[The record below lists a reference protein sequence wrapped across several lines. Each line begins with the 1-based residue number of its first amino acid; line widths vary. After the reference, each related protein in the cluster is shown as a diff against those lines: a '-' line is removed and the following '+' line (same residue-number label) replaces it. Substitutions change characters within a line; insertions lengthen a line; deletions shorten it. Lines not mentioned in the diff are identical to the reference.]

1 MSPTSWRPA
10 VAAPPDIEASAE
22 AWQNHPR
29 LQKHLLRFLDSP
41 DPARVLRRYQ
51 LALCKHLGSEKL
63 LRVAVHVGAWVALLP
78 LELAAAA
85 PRQGA
90 TTPTGTTTTTTS
102 KRKVTAT
109 CSSGTLPSPAQLL
122 AQVLRLRGRSTST
135 DNDDNNNNNNNK
147 NNKNN
152 NNNNNNNNWLKG
164 VLHLVALRLLDV
176 RQKPDA
182 TPAQHWAELRRSM
195 PRATWRE
202 LRSQLPAMPVGDKS
216 EAKRMAPQMRRVGA
230 QSNREACPDQKNDES
245 HEAREAEMIDVE
257 VGGHTW
263 AGAVL
268 HEAVDATAAA
278 LHSQS
283 DVGRALDHQLA
294 SNNNNNNSSNHNN
307 NNKHTNNSHNDKAV
321 LRFQLDGTAFS
332 NATLEEQGVCIG
344 NLEQRLVHAVAS
356 EAWGALCAIIREAAA
371 ALSAPRWKEDFPAL
385 GAMLPDEARE
395 RLRAG
400 LQGRLRKLLCQ
411 GLGDLDLSDEGTA
424 ALLQPALAF
433 MRRLFAH
440 GGRPLV
446 EAKAGK
452 QWLRLQ
458 SLILCGA

>member
-1 MSPTSWRPA
+1 
-10 VAAPPDIEASAE
+10 
-22 AWQNHPR
+22 
-29 LQKHLLRFLDSP
+29 
-41 DPARVLRRYQ
+41 
-51 LALCKHLGSEKL
+51 
-63 LRVAVHVGAWVALLP
+63 
-78 LELAAAA
+78 
-85 PRQGA
+85 
-90 TTPTGTTTTTTS
+90 
-102 KRKVTAT
+102 
-109 CSSGTLPSPAQLL
+109 
-122 AQVLRLRGRSTST
+122 
-135 DNDDNNNNNNNK
+135 
-147 NNKNN
+147 
-152 NNNNNNNNWLKG
+152 
-164 VLHLVALRLLDV
+164 
-176 RQKPDA
+176 
-182 TPAQHWAELRRSM
+182 M

-458 SLILCGA
+458 SLILCGAADDNNNNNNNNNNHYNNNDDEFSQAAPQVAATTHSVAEAYVKHGPLRTVKHGVYTPNPRIQALEHVRSTDADVFLTCSKCGYKVTSCWVFERRGTLRTLIPGHGHAACGGKYVAHASISCIVDNKAILDICPHETQRHICVKCGGSQICMHRKRRHTCKLCKLDGQAKRRGASATKQKQKGSSI